1 MNRVVFVAAI
11 VLAMF
16 LGGEPSAFAESKAI
30 RQLPM
35 DVARWSTL
43 WLVVPKEMIEVD
55 RKHGPLAAM
64 TWGPIKGT
72 TSFVRSSVAE
82 VWETVKVDQQS
93 EREQPAGAILYY
105 EF

>member
-1 MNRVVFVAAI
+1 MNRVLFVMAI
-11 VLAMF
+11 VLALF
-16 LGGEPSAFAESKAI
+16 VGGEPFAFAESKAI

-43 WLVVPKEMIEVD
+43 WLAVPKEMIEVD

-64 TWGPIKGT
+64 TWGPVKGA
-72 TSFVRSSVAE
+72 TSFVRASVAE
-82 VWETVKVDQQS
+82 VWETVKVDRQS
-93 EREQPAGAILYY
+93 EREQPAGAILFY